1 MSRARRALLFL
12 LVALAPMAAQAQT
25 PMPAVNLA
33 IDGRRSKAEFT
44 VHMRLRKPAE
54 GRIAGI
60 SGQLAG
66 SPDAGWR
73 VTVEL
78 DGRTLHVAG
87 ARWMERVT
95 RSDSFLAVN
104 RYPSIR
110 FTSAEVSDQVLRA
123 GGPLEGELILRGLGR
138 PVSFLLLPSGCD
150 QPGRDCDIHVQGSI
164 SRQAF
169 GMTAY
174 RAIVKDEVDFR
185 FRVRLRQDLPIP

>member
-1 MSRARRALLFL
+1 MSRARCALLFL

-25 PMPAVNLA
+25 SKPPVTLA
-33 IDGRRSKAEFT
+33 IDGSHSSATFS

-54 GRIAGI
+54 GRIAGV

-66 SPDAGWR
+66 SPKAGWR
-73 VTVEL
+73 VTVEM

-110 FTSAEVSDQVLRA
+110 FASAAVSDQVLRT
-123 GGPLEGELILRGLGR
+123 GGPLEGELTLRGLRR
-138 PVSFLLLPSGCD
+138 PVSFLLLPSECD
-150 QPGRDCDIHVQGSI
+150 QPGRECDIQVQGSI

-169 GMTAY
+169 GMTA
-174 RAIVKDEVDFR
+174 KP
-185 FRVRLRQDLPIP
+185 Q